1 MRVWI
6 EGNSGIKHRRRDCER
21 ARKWRKAAVEEGEG
35 RLLKLCFHSL
45 PTETCAA
52 EQFERQTRMHTH
64 TVKTNVFTL
73 FPFRSCARKRSQAF
87 CTCAARGLGWMAQHV
102 QSTSA
107 ATTHATQWLWSSCLS
122 ALSHYTVKLP
132 ARIRQACRAGLPDTP
147 LLPLALATA
156 RPRWHARARKCCA
169 DAP

>member
-21 ARKWRKAAVEEGEG
+21 ARKWRKTAVEEGEG

-87 CTCAARGLGWMAQHV
+87 CTCAARGLGWMAQYVPLSRILLLPRTRLSGCGLRVFQPFPHRHL
-102 QSTSA
+102 QGKKWA
-107 ATTHATQWLWSSCLS
+107 CPLS
-122 ALSHYTVKLP
+122 AS
-132 ARIRQACRAGLPDTP
+132 RAQRRLF
-147 LLPLALATA
+147 LPLALAAA
-156 RPRWHARARKCCA
+156 RPQW
-169 DAP
+169 

>member
-1 MRVWI
+1 MWI

-122 ALSHYTVKLP
+122 ALSASPPPRQKVGMPPLRIPGPETP
-132 ARIRQACRAGLPDTP
+132 FFASCAR
-147 LLPLALATA
+147 
-156 RPRWHARARKCCA
+156 CCA
-169 DAP
+169 PAMVHDCARMLC